1 MTRYIVK
8 RLLQLIPVLFG
19 VIFIAFLLNEL
30 APGDPARMLAG
41 GFEASPERVAEIRA
55 KLKLDDPFLVRFAD
69 YVKRVVTGGDIG
81 TSFTTKQPVAAEIT
95 HRFPQT
101 LMMAGISA
109 LFASV
114 IGIVLGIISA
124 VRQYSVWDS
133 VISVFSLLGVSMP
146 VFWSSLIGIL
156 LFSINLKWLPS
167 SGFSTWKHW
176 ILPCFVIGIS
186 MSASIMRMTRSSM
199 LEVVRQ
205 DYIRTARAKGQTE
218 RVVTYKHALKNA
230 MIPVITNIAMHF
242 GVLLGGAV
250 IMETIFVIPGIGKYI
265 TDGIKNLDY
274 PVVQGSILVLAMVQC
289 FVNLGVD
296 LLYALIDPRIKSQ
309 FRGMTR

>member
-41 GFEASPERVAEIRA
+41 GFEASPERVAEIRE
-55 KLKLDDPFLVRFAD
+55 KLKLDDPFLVRFGD
-69 YVKRVVTGGDIG
+69 YVVRVITQGDIG
-81 TSFTTKQPVAAEIT
+81 TSFKTKQSVAAEIA

-124 VRQYSVWDS
+124 VRQYSIWDS

-176 ILPCFVIGIS
+176 VLPCFVIGIS
-186 MSASIMRMTRSSM
+186 MSSSIMRMTRSSM

-218 RVVTYKHALKNA
+218 RVVIYKHALKNA
-230 MIPVITNIAMHF
+230 MIPVVTNIAMHF

>member
-1 MTRYIVK
+1 MTRYIIK
-8 RLLQLIPVLFG
+8 RLIQLIPVLIG
-19 VIFIAFLLNEL
+19 VIFLAFLLNEI

-41 GFEASPERVAEIRA
+41 GLDASPERVAEIRA
-55 KLKLDDPFLVRFAD
+55 KLKLDDPFLVRLGD
-69 YVKRVVTGGDIG
+69 YIRRVVTQGDIG
-81 TSFTTKQPVAAEIT
+81 TSFKTKQPVALEVA

-109 LFASV
+109 LFAAV
-114 IGIVLGIISA
+114 VGITLGVISA
-124 VRQYSVWDS
+124 VKQYSVWDS
-133 VISVFSLLGVSMP
+133 LISVFSLLGVSMP

-156 LFSINLKWLPS
+156 FFSINLRWLPS

-186 MSASIMRMTRSSM
+186 MSSSIMRMTRSSM
-199 LEVVRQ
+199 LEVIRQ
-205 DYIRTARAKGQTE
+205 DYIRTVRAKGQTE
-218 RVVTYKHALKNA
+218 RVVIYKHALKNA
-230 MIPVITNIAMHF
+230 MIPVITNVAMHF

-274 PVVQGSILVLAMVQC
+274 PVVQGSILILAMVQC

-296 LLYALIDPRIKSQ
+296 LLYAVVDPRIKSQ